1 MKVCNIFLTFFAI
14 ILLIDNLKVTDVIV
28 FAAVFIITTAI
39 VYVINYFKYQKQKRE
54 LDYLIL
60 SLEKCIKQRQNT
72 Q

>member
-1 MKVCNIFLTFFAI
+1 MKVCIIFLTFFAI

-60 SLEKCIKQRQNT
+60 SLEKCIKRQQDT

>member
-1 MKVCNIFLTFFAI
+1 MKVCIIFLTFFAI

>member
-54 LDYLIL
+54 LDYFIL
-60 SLEKCIKQRQNT
+60 SLEKCIKRRQDT
-72 Q
+72 L

>member
-60 SLEKCIKQRQNT
+60 SLEKCIKRRQDT

>member
-1 MKVCNIFLTFFAI
+1 MKVCIIFLTFFAI

-60 SLEKCIKQRQNT
+60 SLEKCIKQRQDT

>member
-1 MKVCNIFLTFFAI
+1 MKVCIIFLTFFAI

-39 VYVINYFKYQKQKRE
+39 VYVINYFKHQKQKRE

-60 SLEKCIKQRQNT
+60 SLEKCIKRRQDT

>member
-1 MKVCNIFLTFFAI
+1 MKVCIIFLTFFAI

-39 VYVINYFKYQKQKRE
+39 VYVINYFKYQKLKRE

-60 SLEKCIKQRQNT
+60 SLEKCIKRRQDT

>member
-1 MKVCNIFLTFFAI
+1 MKVCIIFLTFFAI

-60 SLEKCIKQRQNT
+60 SLEKCIK
-72 Q
+72 

>member
-1 MKVCNIFLTFFAI
+1 MKVCIIFLTFFAI

-60 SLEKCIKQRQNT
+60 SLEKCIKRRQDT

>member
-1 MKVCNIFLTFFAI
+1 MKVCIIFLTFFAI

-39 VYVINYFKYQKQKRE
+39 AYVINYFKYQKQKRE

-60 SLEKCIKQRQNT
+60 SLEKCIKRQQDT